1 MHITPLSSHQTI
13 SQPDSQRCDPGWNI
27 WLRCPSQA
35 RHEYGAK
42 PWWKQQVF
50 LTTPVL
56 PSGPRGCIPS
66 SVYKARECSWLAL
79 NLGNRL
85 SCIWVPPAARVWAA
99 AVEPA
104 IQLSWRNW
112 QTPHLW
118 GGGRGQLKQWWGGRR
133 SDEDSSLYEV
143 STMRHAWW
151 QIFLVSF
158 YSWDNET
165 LRGCLTHLFSSKS
178 SKALNRSLPNS
189 NVLIPGIAQGCAS
202 CILVQRC
209 QAEGVSEVKSSQDPS
224 CHHSHLETEAHF
236 TGSSPSM
243 TSHFIPL
250 SPKTR
255 NPEGKGK

>member
-13 SQPDSQRCDPGWNI
+13 SQPDSQRCDLGWNI
-27 WLRCPSQA
+27 RLRCPSQA

-42 PWWKQQVF
+42 PWCKQQVF

-112 QTPHLW
+112 QTPLRRRQRSAKAVMRWKKIRWRQQPLW
-118 GGGRGQLKQWWGGRR
+118 SFHHAPCMMTDFPRLLLFMRQWDFERLL
-133 SDEDSSLYEV
+133 DTPV
-143 STMRHAWW
+143 F
-151 QIFLVSF
+151 Q
-158 YSWDNET
+158 
-165 LRGCLTHLFSSKS
+165 
-178 SKALNRSLPNS
+178 
-189 NVLIPGIAQGCAS
+189 
-202 CILVQRC
+202 
-209 QAEGVSEVKSSQDPS
+209 
-224 CHHSHLETEAHF
+224 
-236 TGSSPSM
+236 
-243 TSHFIPL
+243 
-250 SPKTR
+250 
-255 NPEGKGK
+255 